1 MRNLKQYLKPVFML
15 TMFGVLI
22 FATAAFSAQA
32 DSNGNIFDTLEYKIY
47 ATLHDLRQIVYVIS
61 GFGLVMFAV
70 AAIFNKISYKHLG
83 YIMIGLSLLSL
94 MFPFLEY
101 FSGAT
106 GDTIGDRN
114 LEFES
119 FIYANKSQKYDTDSQ
134 TYQMQATS
142 ASDITDPNY
151 KGETPGVP
159 GELSDSELDAMMAE
173 AEQEMQWELE
183 RQMSEYFQEGG
194 LNNLPDTVPVGGVDV
209 QSSDFAKMVQA
220 GCSPSSLNSKSKWS
234 ANGTRNVCS
243 VSETGVVQISQETC
257 EGKIEN
263 GVCKKTAW
271 QKLGDVWQTINSGVN
286 AGQNAGT
293 AVAGGIG
300 AIADVWGA
308 IQQGG
313 AIVGG
318 DGTFLDKLNQLANL
332 THNTAGAT
340 GTVTRDLN
348 QILGGLIGIGGDVSN
363 TAVIW
368 SSNGETNPEG
378 ANDVSDAI
386 KAINDWLHNRQ
397 NDVTNAGGVVD
408 TGASAGNA
416 VYNTGKNVDAATG
429 TFNDALN
436 RLKGIFGK

>member
-1 MRNLKQYLKPVFML
+1 MRNSRKFLRGLFLMTLFCLLVVSFEA
-15 TMFGVLI
+15 
-22 FATAAFSAQA
+22 FAQEA
-32 DSNGNIFDTLEYKIY
+32 DIFDTLQYKLY
-47 ATLHDLRQIVYVIS
+47 TTLKDLREIVYVVS

-101 FSGAT
+101 FSGYA
-106 GDTIGDRN
+106 
-114 LEFES
+114 LESEAETQLTFDN
-119 FIYANKSQKYDTDSQ
+119 FLTTKPY
-134 TYQMQATS
+134 S
-142 ASDITDPNY
+142 AGTAVGTNPSDITDPNY
-151 KGETPGVP
+151 KGETPGLP
-159 GELSDSELDAMMAE
+159 GELTDAELDAMMAE
-173 AEQEMQWELE
+173 IEQENQWELE
-183 RQMSEYFQEGG
+183 RQMSEYLLEGG
-194 LNNLPDTVPVGGVDV
+194 LNNLPDTVPVNGVDV

-243 VSETGVVQISQETC
+243 VGENGVVQISQETC

-263 GVCKKTAW
+263 GVCQKTAW
-271 QKLGDVWQTINSGVN
+271 QKLGDVWSTINNGVDV
-286 AGQNAGT
+286 GQNAGT

-313 AIVGG
+313 NIVGG

-340 GTVTRDLN
+340 GSVTRDLN
-348 QILGGLIGIGGDVSN
+348 QILGGLIGIGGEVSD

-368 SSNGETNPEG
+368 SSNAETNPAG
-378 ANDVSDAI
+378 TNDVSDAI

-416 VYNTGKNVDAATG
+416 AYNTGKNIDAATG
-429 TFNDALN
+429 TFNDAIN
-436 RLKGIFGK
+436 RLKSIFGK